1 MYLKSNERVRHELSD
16 QAILQRTKAVLAAAK
31 ARGVALG
38 WSIPSRVE
46 EQRQAAID
54 ELRALLNFWTLVSK

>member
-1 MYLKSNERVRHELSD
+1 MYLKSNERVRHELSN
-16 QAILQRTKAVLAAAK
+16 QAILQRTKAALAAAK

-46 EQRQAAID
+46 EQRQ
-54 ELRALLNFWTLVSK
+54 RQ